1 MRADSEVPPTVAESL
16 EREQS
21 LEAQLLGAIAQNGV
35 KGEPMR
41 FCVFGLARCHCI
53 GCIHYAAYLSVAVTK
68 RRAEFQRRGPIG
80 VILAREGLSYAG
92 SCMRASENS
101 YLQGT

>member
-35 KGEPMR
+35 KSELMR
-41 FCVFGLARCHCI
+41 FCVFGLAR
-53 GCIHYAAYLSVAVTK
+53 
-68 RRAEFQRRGPIG
+68 
-80 VILAREGLSYAG
+80 
-92 SCMRASENS
+92 
-101 YLQGT
+101 